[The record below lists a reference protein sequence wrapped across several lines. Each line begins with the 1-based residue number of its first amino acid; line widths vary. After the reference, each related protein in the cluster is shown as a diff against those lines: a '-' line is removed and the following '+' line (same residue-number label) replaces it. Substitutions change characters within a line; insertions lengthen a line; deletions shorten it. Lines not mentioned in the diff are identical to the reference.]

1 MEQRENLIREDED
14 KIHALIASTIKLHL
28 KRIEKKIEDNTERL
42 VQLSSKIDSG
52 MNLVAK
58 EIAEAVIQSFKSAKD
73 VDQRVIQRFKKI
85 KMRQSK

>member
-1 MEQRENLIREDED
+1 MEQREKSIRENED
-14 KIHALIASTIKLHL
+14 KIQGLIASNIKLHL
-28 KRIEKKIEDNTERL
+28 KRIEKNIEENTERL

-58 EIAEAVIQSFKSAKD
+58 EIAEAVIQSFKSAED
-73 VDQRVIQRFKKI
+73 VNQRVIQRFKKI